1 MLASPLVRSI
11 RWAVTE
17 GDPPVD
23 RISVLSSNKAR
34 NSFRHVTEPAGHAL
48 AKAGFTANSLTAI
61 GLAGSVSA
69 GVLIASGHARVG
81 GLLSLLSGLPDMLDG
96 ALAKATGRNSRRG
109 AFLDSVVDRLSDAAV
124 LAGIVWLGIAS
135 NEPRVAVLAAM
146 VMALSLIVSYVK
158 ARAESLGYECNVG
171 IAERPERVVVLG
183 IALLVGHVL
192 AGLWVLV
199 VAAAITVVQR
209 VMRVWQQPDVEP
221 DIGR

>member
-1 MLASPLVRSI
+1 M
-11 RWAVTE
+11 
-17 GDPPVD
+17 
-23 RISVLSSNKAR
+23 LSSNKAR

-48 AKAGFTANSLTAI
+48 AKAGFTANSLTVI
-61 GLAGSVSA
+61 GLAGSVGA
-69 GVLIASGHARVG
+69 GFLIASGYARVG

-96 ALAKATGRNSRRG
+96 AVAKATGRSSRRG

-124 LAGIVWLGIAS
+124 LAGIVWLGIS
-135 NEPRVAVLAAM
+135 RNEPRVAVLAAM
-146 VMALSLIVSYVK
+146 VLALSLIVSYVK

-183 IALLVGHVL
+183 VALLVGHVL

-199 VAAAITVVQR
+199 IAAAITVVQR
-209 VMRVWQQPDVEP
+209 IMRVWQQPDVEP

>member
-1 MLASPLVRSI
+1 
-11 RWAVTE
+11 
-17 GDPPVD
+17 
-23 RISVLSSNKAR
+23 VLSSNKAR

-48 AKAGFTANSLTAI
+48 AKAGFTANSLTVI

-96 ALAKATGRNSRRG
+96 AVAKATGRSSRRG

-124 LAGIVWLGIAS
+124 LAGIIWLGIAG
-135 NEPRVAVLAAM
+135 NQPRVAVLAAM

-199 VAAAITVVQR
+199 VAAAITVIQR

-221 DIGR
+221 DISR

>member
-1 MLASPLVRSI
+1 
-11 RWAVTE
+11 
-17 GDPPVD
+17 
-23 RISVLSSNKAR
+23 VLSSNKAR

-48 AKAGFTANSLTAI
+48 AKAGFTANSLTVI

-69 GVLIASGHARVG
+69 GILIASGYARVG

-96 ALAKATGRNSRRG
+96 AVAKATGRSSRRG

-124 LAGIVWLGIAS
+124 LAGIVWLGIS
-135 NEPRVAVLAAM
+135 RNEPRVAVLAAM
-146 VMALSLIVSYVK
+146 VLALSLIVSYVK

-183 IALLVGHVL
+183 VALLVGHVL

-199 VAAAITVVQR
+199 IAAAITVVQR
-209 VMRVWQQPDVEP
+209 IMRVWQQPDVEP

>member
-1 MLASPLVRSI
+1 
-11 RWAVTE
+11 
-17 GDPPVD
+17 
-23 RISVLSSNKAR
+23 VLSSNKAR

-48 AKAGFTANSLTAI
+48 AKAGFTANSLTVI

-96 ALAKATGRNSRRG
+96 AVAKATGRTSRRG

-124 LAGIVWLGIAS
+124 LAGILWLGIAS
-135 NEPRVAVLAAM
+135 NQPRIAVLAAM

>member
-1 MLASPLVRSI
+1 
-11 RWAVTE
+11 
-17 GDPPVD
+17 
-23 RISVLSSNKAR
+23 VLSSNKAR
-34 NSFRHVTEPAGHAL
+34 SHFRHVTEPAGHAL

-61 GLAGSVSA
+61 GLLGSMSA
-69 GVLIASGHARVG
+69 GVLIGSGYARVG

-96 ALAKATGRNSRRG
+96 AVAKATGRNSRRG
-109 AFLDSVVDRLSDAAV
+109 AFFDSVVDRLSDAAV
-124 LAGIVWLGIAS
+124 LAGIVWLGATT
-135 NEPRVAVLAAM
+135 NQPRVVVLAAM

-183 IALLVGHVL
+183 IALLVGHVV

-199 VAAAITVVQR
+199 VAAAITVIQR

>member
-1 MLASPLVRSI
+1 M
-11 RWAVTE
+11 
-17 GDPPVD
+17 
-23 RISVLSSNKAR
+23 LSSDKAR

-48 AKAGFTANSLTAI
+48 AKAGFTANSLTVI
-61 GLAGSVSA
+61 GLAGSVGA
-69 GVLIASGHARVG
+69 GILIASGYARVG

-96 ALAKATGRNSRRG
+96 AVANATGRSSRRG

-124 LAGIVWLGIAS
+124 LAGIVWLGIS
-135 NEPRVAVLAAM
+135 RNEPRVAVLAAM

-183 IALLVGHVL
+183 VALLVGHVL

-199 VAAAITVVQR
+199 IAAAITVVQR
-209 VMRVWQQPDVEP
+209 IMRVWQQPDVEP

>member
-1 MLASPLVRSI
+1 
-11 RWAVTE
+11 
-17 GDPPVD
+17 
-23 RISVLSSNKAR
+23 VLSSNKAR

-48 AKAGFTANSLTAI
+48 AKAGFTANSLTVI

-96 ALAKATGRNSRRG
+96 AVAKATGRNSRRG

-124 LAGIVWLGIAS
+124 LAGIIWLGIAS
-135 NEPRVAVLAAM
+135 NQPRIAVLAAM

-209 VMRVWQQPDVEP
+209 VMRVWQQPDVKP
-221 DIGR
+221 DISR

>member
-1 MLASPLVRSI
+1 
-11 RWAVTE
+11 
-17 GDPPVD
+17 
-23 RISVLSSNKAR
+23 VLSSNKAR

-48 AKAGFTANSLTAI
+48 AKAGFTANSLTVI

-96 ALAKATGRNSRRG
+96 AVAKATGGSSRRG

-124 LAGIVWLGIAS
+124 LAGIIWLGIAS
-135 NEPRVAVLAAM
+135 NQPRVAVLAAM

-199 VAAAITVVQR
+199 VAAAITVIQR

-221 DIGR
+221 DISR

>member
-1 MLASPLVRSI
+1 
-11 RWAVTE
+11 
-17 GDPPVD
+17 
-23 RISVLSSNKAR
+23 VLSSNKAR

-48 AKAGFTANSLTAI
+48 AKAGFTANSLTVI
-61 GLAGSVSA
+61 GLAGSASA

-96 ALAKATGRNSRRG
+96 AVAKATGRASRRG

-135 NEPRVAVLAAM
+135 NQPRVAVLAAM

-209 VMRVWQQPDVEP
+209 IMRVWQQPDVEP

>member
-1 MLASPLVRSI
+1 
-11 RWAVTE
+11 
-17 GDPPVD
+17 
-23 RISVLSSNKAR
+23 VLSSNKAR

-48 AKAGFTANSLTAI
+48 AKAGFTANSLTVI

-96 ALAKATGRNSRRG
+96 AVAKATGRSSRRG

-124 LAGIVWLGIAS
+124 LAGIIWLGIAS
-135 NEPRVAVLAAM
+135 NQPRVAVLAAM

-183 IALLVGHVL
+183 VALLVGHVL

-199 VAAAITVVQR
+199 IAAAITVVQR
-209 VMRVWQQPDVEP
+209 IMRVWQQPDVEP

>member
-1 MLASPLVRSI
+1 
-11 RWAVTE
+11 
-17 GDPPVD
+17 
-23 RISVLSSNKAR
+23 VLSSNKAR

-48 AKAGFTANSLTAI
+48 AKAGFTANSLTVI

-69 GVLIASGHARVG
+69 GILIASGYARVG

-96 ALAKATGRNSRRG
+96 AVAKATGRSSRRG

-124 LAGIVWLGIAS
+124 LAGIVWLGIS
-135 NEPRVAVLAAM
+135 RNEPRVAVLAAM

-183 IALLVGHVL
+183 VALLVGHVL

-199 VAAAITVVQR
+199 IAAGITVVQR
-209 VMRVWQQPDVEP
+209 IMRVWQQPDVEP

>member
-1 MLASPLVRSI
+1 
-11 RWAVTE
+11 
-17 GDPPVD
+17 
-23 RISVLSSNKAR
+23 VLSSNKAR

-48 AKAGFTANSLTAI
+48 AKAGFTANSLTVI
-61 GLAGSVSA
+61 GLAGSVGA
-69 GVLIASGHARVG
+69 GILIASGYARVG

-96 ALAKATGRNSRRG
+96 AVAKATGRSSRRG

-124 LAGIVWLGIAS
+124 LAGIVWLGIS
-135 NEPRVAVLAAM
+135 RNEPRVAVLAAM
-146 VMALSLIVSYVK
+146 VLALSLIVSYVK

-183 IALLVGHVL
+183 VALLVGHVL

-199 VAAAITVVQR
+199 IAAAITVVQR
-209 VMRVWQQPDVEP
+209 IMRVWQQPDVEP

>member
-1 MLASPLVRSI
+1 MLASPVVQSI
-11 RWAVTE
+11 RWAVAE

-23 RISVLSSNKAR
+23 RISVLSSDKAR

-48 AKAGFTANSLTAI
+48 AKAGFTANSLTVI
-61 GLAGSVSA
+61 GLAGSVGA
-69 GVLIASGHARVG
+69 GILIASGYARVG

-96 ALAKATGRNSRRG
+96 AVAKATGRSSRRG

-124 LAGIVWLGIAS
+124 LAGIVWLGIS
-135 NEPRVAVLAAM
+135 RNEPRVAVLAAM

-183 IALLVGHVL
+183 VALLVGHVL

-199 VAAAITVVQR
+199 IAAAITLVQR
-209 VMRVWQQPDVEP
+209 IMRVWQQPDVEP

>member
-1 MLASPLVRSI
+1 MLASPLVRSV

-69 GVLIASGHARVG
+69 GVLIASGHGRVG

-96 ALAKATGRNSRRG
+96 AVAKATGRNSRRG

-135 NEPRVAVLAAM
+135 NQPRVAVLAAM

-183 IALLVGHVL
+183 VALLVGHVL

-199 VAAAITVVQR
+199 IAAAITVVQR
-209 VMRVWQQPDVEP
+209 IMVVWQQTDVGP